1 MERGSEFCPVIQ
13 GMEYELELADGY
25 DEIHSIPSLLRC
37 FSERGVDFGSMQGP
51 VQENRTLQGSF
62 LGDGDMTTANANNS
76 FTAVAV
82 ETETIL
88 KVKRNAKEPA

>member
-1 MERGSEFCPVIQ
+1 MGDYGKGGNIFYYTDARSSWRDHC
-13 GMEYELELADGY
+13 
-25 DEIHSIPSLLRC
+25 
-37 FSERGVDFGSMQGP
+37 SERGVDFGSMQGP